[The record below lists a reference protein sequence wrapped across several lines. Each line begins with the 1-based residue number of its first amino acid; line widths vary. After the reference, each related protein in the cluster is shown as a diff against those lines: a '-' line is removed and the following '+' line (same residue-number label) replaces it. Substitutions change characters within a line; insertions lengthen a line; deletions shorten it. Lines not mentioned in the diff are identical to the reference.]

1 MSQNAARVSPFDTSG
16 ESLSPHLTTIELAAR
31 WRCTVFTLSGKYRS
45 LGLRPFRLGKRLL
58 FPINQVMEVERRL
71 MAEGVTVRGGAE

>member
-1 MSQNAARVSPFDTSG
+1 MLNAEQITPFSIG
-16 ESLSPHLTTIELAAR
+16 ASAPHLTMIELAAR

-58 FPINQVMEVERRL
+58 FPLEQVLEVERRL
-71 MAEGVTVRGGAE
+71 ISEGCQ